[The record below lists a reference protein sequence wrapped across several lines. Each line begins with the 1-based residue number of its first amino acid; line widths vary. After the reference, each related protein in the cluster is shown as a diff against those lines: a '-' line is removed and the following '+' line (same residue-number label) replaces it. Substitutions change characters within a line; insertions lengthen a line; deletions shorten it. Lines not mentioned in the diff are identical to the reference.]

1 MNIKL
6 NRAKEIYF
14 QYSSSKFQLMR
25 DNLFEENSTFNIS
38 ESQEKVWL
46 EEMIN
51 NEINKLSIDNSN
63 TLFPLWYII
72 QTNCCGSIYFQL
84 IDWFVDNKNNYPEF
98 AQNHFKLKLNRK
110 ITNYVRGCNESVEKN
125 NDLVNYQNIH
135 LNDR

>member
-1 MNIKL
+1 M

-14 QYSSSKFQLMR
+14 QYSSSKFQMMR
-25 DNLFEENSTFNIS
+25 DGLFEEYSTFNIS

-51 NEINKLSIDNSN
+51 NEINKLSLENSN

-72 QTNCCGSIYFQL
+72 ETNCYVSIYFRL
-84 IDWFVDNKNNYPEF
+84 IDWFVDNKNNYSNF
-98 AQNHFKLKLNRK
+98 AQNQFKFELKRL
-110 ITNYVRGCNESVEKN
+110 IENYVRSCNESAERNKE
-125 NDLVNYQNIH
+125 LINYQNIQ